1 MRPLILVSNRLPFVI
16 NVEENGNTTRSS
28 SAGGL
33 VTALTPLVIKSNGY
47 WVGWAGKESLQSTE
61 IPESEDPTSIS
72 HELKSS
78 QIVRVFYNEET
89 YKLFYNGMCN
99 ASLWPLLHSLP
110 TNTIFRSDYWNAYM
124 DVNNSFS
131 NATLETLKKI
141 KLDKLSAHQTN
152 GVKLDNGNPSLLLN
166 GEKNEDESTLVWIHD
181 YHLLMMPMML
191 KNLIE
196 ETSIQCRIAFFLH
209 IPFPSWDIFRL
220 NPWANEILLGLLG
233 CDLIAFHTNTYAMN
247 FLECCRIILGSRID
261 KEEMLVEYG
270 NKIIMIKA
278 LPIGIPYDWFEKMA
292 KESPKSSLCFNK
304 EKVILGVDRLDYT
317 KGIIQRVHGYERF
330 LEKYPEFKEK
340 VVFLQI
346 AVPSRTDIDEYKN
359 LKDELEREVGRVSGR
374 FGTSEWTPIKY
385 IYKSLSQYEL
395 ASYYRDSAVALITP
409 VRDGMNLVAKE
420 YVACQIDDPGVLI
433 ISPFTGKLD
442 FFS

>member
-1 MRPLILVSNRLPFVI
+1 
-16 NVEENGNTTRSS
+16 
-28 SAGGL
+28 
-33 VTALTPLVIKSNGY
+33 
-47 WVGWAGKESLQSTE
+47 VGWAGKESLQSAE
-61 IPESEDPTSIS
+61 IPESEDSTSIS

-78 QIVRVFYNEET
+78 QIVRVFYNDET

-110 TNTIFRSDYWNAYM
+110 TNTIFRSDYWNAYV
-124 DVNNSFS
+124 DVNKSFS
-131 NATLETLKKI
+131 NATLETLKKTN
-141 KLDKLSAHQTN
+141 QTN
-152 GVKLDNGNPSLLLN
+152 GVKLDNGNPILMLN
-166 GEKNEDESTLVWIHD
+166 GENNTLNGNKNGNESHEDESALVWIHD

-292 KESPKSSLCFNK
+292 KEAPKSSLCFNK

-433 ISPFTGKLD
+433 ISPFTGILGSFLFKEKFLNVEEN
-442 FFS
+442 F